1 MAIHSPFYRE
11 LNLARVQ
18 TLLKRNY
25 SYDTIVRVI
34 RDETGVS
41 MTPTKLRHYVEVN
54 EVASKQM
61 LLSSKAM
68 QSLEV
73 QGEPLVS

>member
-1 MAIHSPFYRE
+1 M
-11 LNLARVQ
+11 
-18 TLLKRNY
+18 LKRNY
-25 SYDTIVRVI
+25 SYDTIVRVV

-54 EVASKQM
+54 ELASKQM

-73 QGEPLVS
+73 QGDPQIS

>member
-1 MAIHSPFYRE
+1 M
-11 LNLARVQ
+11 
-18 TLLKRNY
+18 LKRNY
-25 SYDTIVRVI
+25 SYDTIVRVV

-54 EVASKQM
+54 ELASKQM

-73 QGEPLVS
+73 

>member
-1 MAIHSPFYRE
+1 M
-11 LNLARVQ
+11 
-18 TLLKRNY
+18 LKRNY
-25 SYDTIVRVI
+25 SYDTIVRVV

-54 EVASKQM
+54 ELASKQM

-73 QGEPLVS
+73 QGDPQIF

>member
-1 MAIHSPFYRE
+1 
-11 LNLARVQ
+11 V
-18 TLLKRNY
+18 LKRNY
-25 SYDTIVRVI
+25 SYDTIVRVV

-54 EVASKQM
+54 ELASKQM

-73 QGEPLVS
+73 QGDPQIS

>member
-25 SYDTIVRVI
+25 SYDTIVRVV

-54 EVASKQM
+54 ELASKQM

-73 QGEPLVS
+73 QGDPQIS

>member
-1 MAIHSPFYRE
+1 M
-11 LNLARVQ
+11 
-18 TLLKRNY
+18 LKRNY
-25 SYDTIVRVI
+25 SYDTIVRVV
-34 RDETGVS
+34 RNETGVS

-54 EVASKQM
+54 ELASKQM

-73 QGEPLVS
+73 QGDPQIS

>member
-18 TLLKRNY
+18 TLLERDY

-34 RDETGVS
+34 RDETGVT
-41 MTPTKLRHYVEVN
+41 MTPTKLRHYIVVN
-54 EVASKQM
+54 ELASKQM
-61 LLSSKAM
+61 LVSSKAM
-68 QSLEV
+68 RSLDL
-73 QGEPLVS
+73 QGEPQES

>member
-25 SYDTIVRVI
+25 SYDTIVRVV

-54 EVASKQM
+54 ELASKQM

-73 QGEPLVS
+73 QGEPQIS

>member
-1 MAIHSPFYRE
+1 
-11 LNLARVQ
+11 V
-18 TLLKRNY
+18 LKRNY
-25 SYDTIVRVI
+25 SYDTIVRVV

-54 EVASKQM
+54 ELASKQM

-73 QGEPLVS
+73 QGDPQIF

>member
-1 MAIHSPFYRE
+1 MAIHSPLYRE

-25 SYDTIVRVI
+25 SYDTIVRVV

-54 EVASKQM
+54 ELASKQM
-61 LLSSKAM
+61 LLSNKAM

-73 QGEPLVS
+73 QGEPQIS

>member
-18 TLLKRNY
+18 TLLKRSY

-54 EVASKQM
+54 ELASKQM

-73 QGEPLVS
+73 QGEPQIS

>member
-18 TLLKRNY
+18 TLLKRDY
-25 SYDTIVRVI
+25 SYDTIVRVV
-34 RDETGVS
+34 RDETGVI

-54 EVASKQM
+54 ELASKQM
-61 LLSSKAM
+61 LVSSKAM
-68 QSLEV
+68 QSLDP
-73 QGEPLVS
+73 QGEPQKS

>member
-11 LNLARVQ
+11 LNLSRVQ

-34 RDETGVS
+34 RDETGAS
-41 MTPTKLRHYVEVN
+41 MTPTKLRHYIEVS
-54 EVASKQM
+54 ELASKRM
-61 LLSSKAM
+61 LLSSQAM
-68 QSLEV
+68 QSLQM
-73 QGEPLVS
+73 QGETQVS